1 MKSLFIAA
9 LLLLPMTALAG
20 VDRDVEHL
28 KFALLGVRSEVVA
41 CYERRLADSPDLRG
55 TVILSFNV
63 SKGGQVGS
71 VRVKKN
77 TTSSASL
84 ATCVKLAVACAR
96 TSAPLSSELMVERYL
111 YIFTPREE

>member
-20 VDRDVEHL
+20 ADRDVEHL
-28 KFALLGVRSEVVA
+28 KFALLGVRPEVTA
-41 CYERRLADSPDLRG
+41 CYEERLANTPDLRG

-63 SKGGQVGS
+63 SKMGQVGF
-71 VRVKKN
+71 VRVQKN

-84 ATCVKLAVACAR
+84 ATCVKLAVSGAR
-96 TSAPLSSELMVERYL
+96 TSAPLSSELVVERYP
-111 YIFTPREE
+111 YIFTSGGE